1 MAAQAVFGTVELLE
15 NIILYVPAHQI
26 HLLKGVSKFCDE
38 LVRTSSFVRRLRCL
52 TPTFQFMDQVLLY
65 DIETAPRLHPSLY
78 SIGKHVE
85 CKSTEVVLTKLM
97 FTRGSM
103 PALERYKGIYPSNP
117 RCEALRV
124 SLHGLGTHDKNECTI
139 YAKGGIKM
147 DDFLKVCTKLRR
159 ANLLQLFD
167 GRSIPS
173 VLESGIPYEREYDNA
188 TDIRL
193 QLAHFREGIR

>member
-1 MAAQAVFGTVELLE
+1 
-15 NIILYVPAHQI
+15 
-26 HLLKGVSKFCDE
+26 
-38 LVRTSSFVRRLRCL
+38 
-52 TPTFQFMDQVLLY
+52 
-65 DIETAPRLHPSLY
+65 
-78 SIGKHVE
+78 
-85 CKSTEVVLTKLM
+85 M

-159 ANLLQLFD
+159 TNLLQLFD

-188 TDIRL
+188 TIIRL
-193 QLAHFREGIR
+193 QLAHFREGVR